1 MSAMKTQILKFAIV
15 LLVLVLYFQC
25 PDASPNASVSLEP
38 RKITVGDPIEI
49 VIDVTADDNALIIW
63 PIEEHFAPAEII
75 SVDTLETK
83 GNNHSIRYT
92 VSLYKPE
99 LTELPEL
106 PVIAKYDDRMDSV
119 MVFLGDVEVVSVLS
133 AEDSLANLKDIR
145 PPVRLKWTW
154 KDIMPFAIAG
164 VGLILLG
171 VLGFYF
177 WRRYKRKI
185 GEIPEY
191 VPPLPPAYDVAMRRL
206 EDLRIRRLWQDG
218 YIREYYSE
226 LTEIIK
232 HYMDGRFH
240 FDAPEMTTY
249 ELMQAQKKWAKNE
262 KEISLIKRII
272 TCADIVKFA
281 KFNPTRE
288 DHSSCMDAGFEYV
301 KLTKPLFDE
310 TAMTENNSDEEPVA
324 AEDER

>member
-1 MSAMKTQILKFAIV
+1 MGSFKSFSSKCGMAVIVV
-15 LLVLVLYFQC
+15 LLNAPMLFSS
-25 PDASPNASVSLEP
+25 PTASISLEP

-63 PIEEHFAPAEII
+63 PTEEQFAPAEII
-75 SVDTLETK
+75 SVDTLETT
-83 GNNHSIRYT
+83 GNSHSIRYM

-106 PVIAKYDDRMDSV
+106 PVVAKYDNRMDSV
-119 MVFLGDVEVVSVLS
+119 MVFLGDVEVVSVI
-133 AEDSLANLKDIR
+133 APEDSLSDLRDIR
-145 PPVRLKWTW
+145 PPVKLGWTW
-154 KDIMPFAIAG
+154 QEIMPFVIIGIA
-164 VGLILLG
+164 VILLG
-171 VLGFYF
+171 VLGLYF

-185 GEIPEY
+185 GDIPEY
-191 VPPLPPAYDVAMRRL
+191 IPPLPPAYDEAMRLL
-206 EDLRIRRLWQDG
+206 EDLRVRRLWQDG
-218 YIREYYSE
+218 YIKEYYSE

-232 HYMDGRFH
+232 RYMDGRFH

-249 ELMQAQKKWAKNE
+249 ELMLVQKKWSKNE
-262 KEISLIKRII
+262 KEAALIKKII

-301 KLTKPLFDE
+301 KLTKPLF
-310 TAMTENNSDEEPVA
+310 EEHAIVEKNDNEKPVA
-324 AEDER
+324 VENE